1 MRHMERLREEL
12 GSEIPK
18 LGETQNNPDP
28 LARARFYEV
37 RAGWVWYVIE
47 FDGSDMAFG
56 YVVGFESEYGY
67 FNLSEL
73 ESIHWPSGPGVRC
86 DHSFTPTRMMEVVDH
101 EALRT
106 LDSHRRRWRED
117 GEL

>member
-1 MRHMERLREEL
+1 
-12 GSEIPK
+12 
-18 LGETQNNPDP
+18 
-28 LARARFYEV
+28 
-37 RAGWVWYVIE
+37 
-47 FDGSDMAFG
+47 MAFG